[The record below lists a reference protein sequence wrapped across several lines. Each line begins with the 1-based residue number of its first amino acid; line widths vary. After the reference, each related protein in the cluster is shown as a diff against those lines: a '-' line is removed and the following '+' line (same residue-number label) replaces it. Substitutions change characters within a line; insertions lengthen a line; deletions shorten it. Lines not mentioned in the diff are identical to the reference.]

1 MDIGVP
7 VRDLGNVDI
16 SPLRDAILAVDD
28 QAWFDNSHRQTAY
41 DVHSQTQSLVRCLHE

>member
-41 DVHSQTQSLVRCLHE
+41 DVHSQTQ